1 MLWTFD
7 DGELT
12 DRSQLPVTKLNFGN
26 FYEVRLE
33 RKNDEKGTGGGSWF
47 SLSWLSTKLKFLVLL
62 RELQSAMKRG

>member
-26 FYEVRLE
+26 FYEVRL
-33 RKNDEKGTGGGSWF
+33 KGDREEVAGSPCVVIGR
-47 SLSWLSTKLKFLVLL
+47 SLNS
-62 RELQSAMKRG
+62 

>member
-26 FYEVRLE
+26 FYEVHPQGADPHPPLP
-33 RKNDEKGTGGGSWF
+33 
-47 SLSWLSTKLKFLVLL
+47 L
-62 RELQSAMKRG
+62 RVGRQVEII

>member
-26 FYEVRLE
+26 FYEVRPE
-33 RKNDEKGTGGGSWF
+33 RKKGEKETG
-47 SLSWLSTKLKFLVLL
+47 
-62 RELQSAMKRG
+62 RR